1 MTQEKKNGK
10 IIAIITMIF
19 LFGMISFVTN
29 LAAPMGIVLKN
40 QFDVSNA
47 LGMLGNFGNFIAYA
61 VMGIPSGI
69 LLQRV
74 GYKKT
79 ALIAVAIGFIGV
91 GIQFLSGHSSPEMA
105 FAVYLIGAFV
115 AGFSMCLLNTVVNP
129 MLNKLGGEGN
139 KGNQLIQV
147 GGSFNSVMATITP
160 MFVGIL
166 IAGSIEKATISQIFP
181 VMYTA
186 MAVFAFAFFVLLFVR
201 IPEPNA
207 ATTTE
212 PISTLMKG
220 ALKFRHF
227 VLGAI
232 AIFVYVGI
240 EVGVPGTLN
249 LFLTD
254 PVEKGGAGIAS
265 TISGF
270 VVGTYWFLMLIGR
283 LAGASLG
290 AKVSSKAMLTFTSGL
305 GLILVFL
312 AIFSSTGTLVNLPV
326 LQQSATGGLSFGFAE
341 VPINAMYLVLV
352 GFCTSIMW
360 GGIFNLAVEG
370 LGKYLAAASGLF
382 MVLVCGGG
390 NKGNQLIQVGGSFNS
405 VMATIT
411 PMFVGILIAGSIEKA
426 TISQIFPVMYTA
438 MAVFAFAFFV
448 LLFVRIP
455 EPNAATTTEPISTL
469 MKGALKFRHFVLG
482 AIAIF
487 VYVGIEVGVPGTL
500 NLFLTDPVEKGGA
513 GIASTISGF
522 VVGTYWFLMLIGRLA
537 GASLGAKVSSKAMLT
552 FTSALGLILV
562 FLAIFSSTGTLVN
575 LPVLQQSATGGLSF
589 GFAEVPINAM
599 YLVLV
604 GLCTSIMWG
613 GIFNLAVEGLGKYL
627 AAASGLFMVLVCGG
641 GILPVIQ
648 GWVADVAG
656 FMASYWVIIAALAYL
671 LYYGL
676 VGCKNVNKDIPV
688 E

>member
-1 MTQEKKNGK
+1 MTQQKQNGK
-10 IIAIITMIF
+10 LIAIITMIF

-40 QFDVSNA
+40 QFSVSNA

-79 ALIAVAIGFIGV
+79 ALIAVAVGFIGV
-91 GIQFLSGHSSPEMA
+91 GIQYLSGHSSPDMA
-105 FAVYLIGAFV
+105 FAVYLIGAFI

-186 MAVFAFAFFVLLFVR
+186 MAVFAIAFFVLLIVP

-207 ATTTE
+207 ATSTE
-212 PISTLMKG
+212 PIGKLMSG

-227 VLGAI
+227 ILGAI
-232 AIFVYVGI
+232 AIFVYVGV

-254 PVEKGGAGIAS
+254 PIEKGGAGISS

-290 AKVSSKAMLTFTSGL
+290 AK
-305 GLILVFL
+305 I
-312 AIFSSTGTLVNLPV
+312 
-326 LQQSATGGLSFGFAE
+326 
-341 VPINAMYLVLV
+341 
-352 GFCTSIMW
+352 
-360 GGIFNLAVEG
+360 
-370 LGKYLAAASGLF
+370 
-382 MVLVCGGG
+382 
-390 NKGNQLIQVGGSFNS
+390 
-405 VMATIT
+405 
-411 PMFVGILIAGSIEKA
+411 
-426 TISQIFPVMYTA
+426 
-438 MAVFAFAFFV
+438 
-448 LLFVRIP
+448 
-455 EPNAATTTEPISTL
+455 
-469 MKGALKFRHFVLG
+469 
-482 AIAIF
+482 
-487 VYVGIEVGVPGTL
+487 
-500 NLFLTDPVEKGGA
+500 
-513 GIASTISGF
+513 
-522 VVGTYWFLMLIGRLA
+522 
-537 GASLGAKVSSKAMLT
+537 SSKAMLT
-552 FTSALGLILV
+552 FTSALGLLLV
-562 FLAIFSSTGTLVN
+562 FLAIFSSTGSLVN

-648 GWVADVAG
+648 GLVADIAG
-656 FMASYWVIIAALAYL
+656 LMPSYWVIIAALGYL
-671 LYYGL
+671 LFYGL
-676 VGCKNVNKDIPV
+676 VGCKNVNKDIKV
-688 E
+688 D

>member
-79 ALIAVAIGFIGV
+79 ALIAVAIGFVGV

-207 ATTTE
+207 A
-212 PISTLMKG
+212 
-220 ALKFRHF
+220 A
-227 VLGAI
+227 
-232 AIFVYVGI
+232 
-240 EVGVPGTLN
+240 
-249 LFLTD
+249 
-254 PVEKGGAGIAS
+254 
-265 TISGF
+265 
-270 VVGTYWFLMLIGR
+270 
-283 LAGASLG
+283 
-290 AKVSSKAMLTFTSGL
+290 
-305 GLILVFL
+305 
-312 AIFSSTGTLVNLPV
+312 
-326 LQQSATGGLSFGFAE
+326 
-341 VPINAMYLVLV
+341 
-352 GFCTSIMW
+352 
-360 GGIFNLAVEG
+360 
-370 LGKYLAAASGLF
+370 
-382 MVLVCGGG
+382 
-390 NKGNQLIQVGGSFNS
+390 
-405 VMATIT
+405 
-411 PMFVGILIAGSIEKA
+411 
-426 TISQIFPVMYTA
+426 
-438 MAVFAFAFFV
+438 
-448 LLFVRIP
+448 
-455 EPNAATTTEPISTL
+455 TTEPISTL

>member
-1 MTQEKKNGK
+1 MTHEKKNGK

-207 ATTTE
+207 A
-212 PISTLMKG
+212 
-220 ALKFRHF
+220 A
-227 VLGAI
+227 
-232 AIFVYVGI
+232 
-240 EVGVPGTLN
+240 
-249 LFLTD
+249 
-254 PVEKGGAGIAS
+254 
-265 TISGF
+265 
-270 VVGTYWFLMLIGR
+270 
-283 LAGASLG
+283 
-290 AKVSSKAMLTFTSGL
+290 
-305 GLILVFL
+305 
-312 AIFSSTGTLVNLPV
+312 
-326 LQQSATGGLSFGFAE
+326 
-341 VPINAMYLVLV
+341 
-352 GFCTSIMW
+352 
-360 GGIFNLAVEG
+360 
-370 LGKYLAAASGLF
+370 
-382 MVLVCGGG
+382 
-390 NKGNQLIQVGGSFNS
+390 
-405 VMATIT
+405 
-411 PMFVGILIAGSIEKA
+411 
-426 TISQIFPVMYTA
+426 
-438 MAVFAFAFFV
+438 
-448 LLFVRIP
+448 
-455 EPNAATTTEPISTL
+455 TTEPISTL

>member
-115 AGFSMCLLNTVVNP
+115 AGFSMCLLNTVVNQ

-207 ATTTE
+207 A
-212 PISTLMKG
+212 
-220 ALKFRHF
+220 A
-227 VLGAI
+227 
-232 AIFVYVGI
+232 
-240 EVGVPGTLN
+240 
-249 LFLTD
+249 
-254 PVEKGGAGIAS
+254 
-265 TISGF
+265 
-270 VVGTYWFLMLIGR
+270 
-283 LAGASLG
+283 
-290 AKVSSKAMLTFTSGL
+290 
-305 GLILVFL
+305 
-312 AIFSSTGTLVNLPV
+312 
-326 LQQSATGGLSFGFAE
+326 
-341 VPINAMYLVLV
+341 
-352 GFCTSIMW
+352 
-360 GGIFNLAVEG
+360 
-370 LGKYLAAASGLF
+370 
-382 MVLVCGGG
+382 
-390 NKGNQLIQVGGSFNS
+390 
-405 VMATIT
+405 
-411 PMFVGILIAGSIEKA
+411 
-426 TISQIFPVMYTA
+426 
-438 MAVFAFAFFV
+438 
-448 LLFVRIP
+448 
-455 EPNAATTTEPISTL
+455 TTEPISTL

-604 GLCTSIMWG
+604 GLSTSIMWG

>member
-1 MTQEKKNGK
+1 M
-10 IIAIITMIF
+10 
-19 LFGMISFVTN
+19 
-29 LAAPMGIVLKN
+29 
-40 QFDVSNA
+40 FDVSNA

-207 ATTTE
+207 A
-212 PISTLMKG
+212 
-220 ALKFRHF
+220 A
-227 VLGAI
+227 
-232 AIFVYVGI
+232 
-240 EVGVPGTLN
+240 
-249 LFLTD
+249 
-254 PVEKGGAGIAS
+254 
-265 TISGF
+265 
-270 VVGTYWFLMLIGR
+270 
-283 LAGASLG
+283 
-290 AKVSSKAMLTFTSGL
+290 
-305 GLILVFL
+305 
-312 AIFSSTGTLVNLPV
+312 
-326 LQQSATGGLSFGFAE
+326 
-341 VPINAMYLVLV
+341 
-352 GFCTSIMW
+352 
-360 GGIFNLAVEG
+360 
-370 LGKYLAAASGLF
+370 
-382 MVLVCGGG
+382 
-390 NKGNQLIQVGGSFNS
+390 
-405 VMATIT
+405 
-411 PMFVGILIAGSIEKA
+411 
-426 TISQIFPVMYTA
+426 
-438 MAVFAFAFFV
+438 
-448 LLFVRIP
+448 
-455 EPNAATTTEPISTL
+455 TTEPISTL

>member
-1 MTQEKKNGK
+1 MTQQKQNGK
-10 IIAIITMIF
+10 LIAIITMIF

-40 QFDVSNA
+40 QFSVSNA

-69 LLQRV
+69 LLQKV

-91 GIQFLSGHSSPEMA
+91 GVQFLSGHSSPEMA
-105 FAVYLIGAFV
+105 FAVYLIGAFI

-139 KGNQLIQV
+139 KGNQLIQI

-186 MAVFAFAFFVLLFVR
+186 MAVFALAFLVLLYVP

-212 PISTLMKG
+212 PIGKLMSG

-227 VLGAI
+227 I
-232 AIFVYVGI
+232 
-240 EVGVPGTLN
+240 
-249 LFLTD
+249 
-254 PVEKGGAGIAS
+254 
-265 TISGF
+265 
-270 VVGTYWFLMLIGR
+270 
-283 LAGASLG
+283 
-290 AKVSSKAMLTFTSGL
+290 
-305 GLILVFL
+305 
-312 AIFSSTGTLVNLPV
+312 
-326 LQQSATGGLSFGFAE
+326 
-341 VPINAMYLVLV
+341 
-352 GFCTSIMW
+352 
-360 GGIFNLAVEG
+360 
-370 LGKYLAAASGLF
+370 
-382 MVLVCGGG
+382 
-390 NKGNQLIQVGGSFNS
+390 
-405 VMATIT
+405 
-411 PMFVGILIAGSIEKA
+411 
-426 TISQIFPVMYTA
+426 
-438 MAVFAFAFFV
+438 
-448 LLFVRIP
+448 
-455 EPNAATTTEPISTL
+455 
-469 MKGALKFRHFVLG
+469 LG

-552 FTSALGLILV
+552 FTSALGLLLV
-562 FLAIFSSTGTLVN
+562 FLAIFSPTDSFVN

-589 GFAEVPINAM
+589 GLAEVPINAM

-648 GWVADVAG
+648 GVVADMAG

-671 LYYGL
+671 LFYGL
-676 VGCKNVNKDIPV
+676 IGCKNVNKDIKV
-688 E
+688 D